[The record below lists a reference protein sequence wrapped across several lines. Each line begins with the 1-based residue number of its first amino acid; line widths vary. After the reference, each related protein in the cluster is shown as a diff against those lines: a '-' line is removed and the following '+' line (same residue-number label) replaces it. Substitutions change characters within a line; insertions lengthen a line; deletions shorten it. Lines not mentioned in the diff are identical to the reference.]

1 MSDEWP
7 LSSEIFRSDEWP
19 LQGGSLFW
27 VGNYDF
33 TPFLTVKL
41 SDSLSVLQQAYLMYW
56 LCMRTQRER

>member
-27 VGNYDF
+27 VGNCGC

-41 SDSLSVLQQAYLMYW
+41 SDSLSISQQV
-56 LCMRTQRER
+56 